1 MPSCVVEINIVE
13 VGVGAEAASVLRT
26 LAVVQVAVQ
35 VVWSDSWVY
44 LEKPQENEQI
54 ASDKHEYLESKVS
67 CAVERCMCSLALLSD
82 LGMVRC
88 PRVDCMVVLG
98 SHWRQAWDLS
108 YASAS

>member
-1 MPSCVVEINIVE
+1 MEINIVE
-13 VGVGAEAASVLRT
+13 AGVGAEAVSVLRT
-26 LAVVQVAVQ
+26 LAVVQVVVQ

-54 ASDKHEYLESKVS
+54 ASDKHEYLENKVP
-67 CAVERCMCSLALLSD
+67 CAVERCMYFLALLSD
-82 LGMVRC
+82 LRIVRC